1 MTIAKKQFLDLI
13 ENYNSSIWP
22 MQIILL
28 IIAAAAVLFIID
40 KKKNSDFIIN
50 IILAF
55 LWIWAGVIYQL
66 VFFVKIE
73 PASYFFG
80 VLFIMQGLLFIYEG
94 FSKSKIEYGISKG
107 MRTWAG
113 ATLILY
119 ALLMHPIL
127 ENLMGYIYPVN
138 ITFGMPSLVTLF
150 TFGILLLTTQG
161 VGLHILV
168 MPLIWSILHFS
179 LTIKL
184 GFQQDMLLLIVGLL
198 GFLIVL
204 INVIRETVPSEK

>member
-1 MTIAKKQFLDLI
+1 MVIDKKQILNLI
-13 ENYNSSIWP
+13 EKYNSSIWP

-28 IIAAAAVLFIID
+28 IAAAAAVLLIIE

-55 LWIWAGVIYQL
+55 LWIWAGAVYQL
-66 VFFVKIE
+66 VFFTKVE
-73 PASYFFG
+73 PESYFFG
-80 VLFIMQGLLFIYEG
+80 VLFIMQGLLFVYEG
-94 FSKSKIEYGISKG
+94 FSNSKIEYGINNRV
-107 MRTWAG
+107 RTWLG
-113 ATLILY
+113 AILILY

-127 ENLMGYIYPVN
+127 ENLMGYIYPVS
-138 ITFGMPSLVTLF
+138 ITFGMPSLITLF

-161 VGLHILV
+161 VGLHIIV

-184 GFQQDMLLLIVGLL
+184 GLHQNILLLVVVLL
-198 GFLIVL
+198 GFCIIL
-204 INVIRETVPSEK
+204 INVVREASLSEK